1 MKSESE
7 IGQNH
12 PQSGNY
18 APLDSHLWADATY
31 PLGAH
36 YRGDSVTFAVYSK
49 NASQILLEI
58 YDRPTGENAKYAA
71 IPNSECSKE
80 YRIQNAFAL

>member
-1 MKSESE
+1 MLPA

-49 NASQILLEI
+49 NASQILLKSTIARREKTLSMI
-58 YDRPTGENAKYAA
+58 TG
-71 IPNSECSKE
+71 
-80 YRIQNAFAL
+80 

>member
-1 MKSESE
+1 MLPA

-36 YRGDSVTFAVYSK
+36 YRGDSGTFAVYSK
-49 NASQILLEI
+49 
-58 YDRPTGENAKYAA
+58 
-71 IPNSECSKE
+71 
-80 YRIQNAFAL
+80 